1 MADYMLSHLLR
12 FFPMLKSG
20 LTAIAAIACRAFLR
34 IPLRKIAVPIAILAA
49 LWLAGY
55 YSAIGQETN
64 DSYKLSRDAQQGKLI
79 TPVPVNLT
87 GQNPLLVYLGSYL
100 VNAQEGCNDCHTCP
114 SYKSINPYTVGGGGL
129 GSGPTPINAA
139 NFMSGGTPFTSGTT
153 NITSPNLTPDSSG
166 HPGGMTFAQFQA
178 AMQEGQDPHTAGR
191 TLQVMP
197 WPNYRY
203 MYQQDI
209 RAIYDYLSAIPP
221 APSGV
226 GQCTVER
233 QTK

>member
-1 MADYMLSHLLR
+1 MR
-12 FFPMLKSG
+12 KNG
-20 LTAIAAIACRAFLR
+20 LARIAQFGRRAFSW
-34 IPLRKIAVPIAILAA
+34 IPIRKLVVPIAILAA

-87 GQNPLLVYLGSYL
+87 GHNPLLVYLGSYL

-114 SYKSINPYTVGGGGL
+114 SFKSINPYTVGGGGL

-153 NITSPNLTPDSSG
+153 SITSSDLTPDSSG
-166 HPGGMTFAQFQA
+166 NPGGMTFAQFEA
-178 AMQEGQDPHTAGR
+178 AMQQGQDAHTAGR
-191 TLQVMP
+191 ILQVMP

-203 MYQQDI
+203 MYTQDI
-209 RAIYDYLSAIPP
+209 RAIYDYLAAIPT
-221 APSGV
+221 APSGA
-226 GQCTVER
+226 GQCTAER